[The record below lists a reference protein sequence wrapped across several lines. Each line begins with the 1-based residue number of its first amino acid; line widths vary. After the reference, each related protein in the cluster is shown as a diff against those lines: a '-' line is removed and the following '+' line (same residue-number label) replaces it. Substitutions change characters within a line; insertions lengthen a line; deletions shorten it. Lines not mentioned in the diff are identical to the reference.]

1 MCSTLVLIGRF
12 LINMKDKFTLGLELP
27 TDPRWV
33 DVVNKNI
40 EDILVD
46 HAYCEQKAASSC
58 ISLIVQYPE
67 KEKLVAMLTPVVA
80 EEWGHF
86 ERVIEELKKRG
97 YKLGKQRKDEYVE
110 ALNKLIKKGG
120 SREQQLVE
128 KLLMNALIEARS
140 AERFKI
146 LWKNIPDQQLAV
158 FYYELM
164 VSEAGH
170 YKNFLQLAR
179 EYMPTEYV
187 DKRWRQLLAE
197 EAEVMKKM
205 EVKGNR
211 MH

>member
-1 MCSTLVLIGRF
+1 MEA
-12 LINMKDKFTLGLELP
+12 KDKFTLGLELP

-33 DVVNKNI
+33 DIARKNVA
-40 EDILVD
+40 DILVD

-67 KEKLVAMLTPVVA
+67 KEKLVEMLTPVVA
-80 EEWGHF
+80 EEWSHF
-86 ERVIEELKKRG
+86 ERVIEELRKRG
-97 YKLGKQRKDEYVE
+97 HSLGKQRRDEYVE
-110 ALNKLIKKGG
+110 KLNTIIRKGG

-128 KLLMNALIEARS
+128 RLLMNALIEARS
-140 AERFKI
+140 CERFKI
-146 LWKNIPDQQLAV
+146 LWKEIGDKDLSK

-179 EYMPTEYV
+179 EYMPEDYV
-187 DKRWRQLLAE
+187 ADRWRELLEE
-197 EAEVMKKM
+197 EAEI
-205 EVKGNR
+205 VKGLEVRGDR

>member
-1 MCSTLVLIGRF
+1 MEKHV
-12 LINMKDKFTLGLELP
+12 LGLELP

-33 DVVNKNI
+33 NIAEKNI
-40 EDILVD
+40 AEILID

-67 KEKLVAMLTPVVA
+67 KDELVEMLTPVVA
-80 EEWGHF
+80 EEWSHF
-86 ERVIEELKKRG
+86 ERVIEELRKRG
-97 YKLGKQRKDEYVE
+97 MKLGPQRKDEYVDQ
-110 ALNKLIKKGG
+110 LQKLLKKGG

-140 AERFKI
+140 CERFRL
-146 LWKNIPDQQLAV
+146 LWKEIADPQLSQ

-170 YKNFLQLAR
+170 YKNFLQLAKQYR
-179 EYMPTEYV
+179 DEGEVMQ
-187 DKRWRQLLAE
+187 RWRELLE
-197 EAEVMKKM
+197 QEAEIVKNL
-205 EVKGNR
+205 EVRGDR

>member
-1 MCSTLVLIGRF
+1 
-12 LINMKDKFTLGLELP
+12 MKDKFTLGLELP

-33 DVVNKNI
+33 NIAEKNI

-46 HAYCEQKAASSC
+46 HAYCEQKAASAC
-58 ISLIVQYPE
+58 ISLIVLYPE
-67 KEKLVAMLTPVVA
+67 KEKLVEMLTPVVA

-86 ERVIEELKKRG
+86 ERVIVELKKRG
-97 YKLGKQRKDEYVE
+97 YKLGRQRKDEYVE
-110 ALNKLIKKGG
+110 ALNKVLKSGG

-140 AERFKI
+140 AERFKM
-146 LWKNIPDQQLAV
+146 LWKNIADPELSK

-170 YKNFLQLAR
+170 YKNFLQLAK
-179 EYMPTEYV
+179 EYMPADDV
-187 DKRWRQLLAE
+187 ALRWRELL
-197 EAEVMKKM
+197 EAEAGIMANLKVR
-205 EVKGNR
+205 GDR